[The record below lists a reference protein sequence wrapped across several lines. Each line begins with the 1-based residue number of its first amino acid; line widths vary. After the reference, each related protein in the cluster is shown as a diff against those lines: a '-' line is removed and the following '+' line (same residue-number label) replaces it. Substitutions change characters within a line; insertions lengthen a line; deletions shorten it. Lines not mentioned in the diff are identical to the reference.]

1 MKVKLYTLGGK
12 VNQYETE
19 ELTELLLKNGYTVT
33 LRDEEADIF
42 LVNSC
47 TVTAESDRKTR
58 QTVHRLK
65 RAFPN
70 RTVVLTGCMPQAFP
84 KRQRR

>member
-1 MKVKLYTLGGK
+1 MKVKLYTLGCK

-47 TVTAESDRKTR
+47 TVTAERPA
-58 QTVHRLK
+58 K
-65 RAFPN
+65 RYTGSSAPS
-70 RTVVLTGCMPQAFP
+70 RTARWCLRDVCRRPSP
-84 KRQRR
+84 KWPRR